1 VLYEAVEQ
9 AVFAARPRV
18 VVLDDRL
25 TALAVLRRYLDAEE
39 PSFMRL
45 VRGLWR
51 AQAAAVTPKMA
62 EWALSIR
69 DLPAALA
76 DEWFAL
82 AVEFW
87 EEKLGPEV
95 GKAAQAAGDRT
106 ARRVNETRKQA
117 FTFDPT
123 GAAIVRWMTESGAEL
138 IRELSATQTAGIN
151 ALLHHQVFMG
161 ITSPA
166 QAAQMIKPMV
176 GLLRREVSAVA
187 RYWMELTAQG
197 MAVTK
202 IETAT
207 AKYAAYLHRT
217 RAERIAR
224 TELANAYNHGQ
235 LESMRQAQEAGYLTN
250 VEKTWETADDERTC
264 DECDTLGGETVGMDE
279 NFSNGLESPT
289 AHPGCRCSVTY
300 RAVRR

>member
-1 VLYEAVEQ
+1 VLYEAVER
-9 AVFAARPRV
+9 AAFAARPRI

-39 PSFMRL
+39 PGFMRL
-45 VRGLWR
+45 VRGLWKV
-51 AQAAAVTPKMA
+51 QAAAVTPKMA
-62 EWALSIR
+62 EWALSSR

-87 EEKLGPEV
+87 EERLGPEV
-95 GKAAQAAGDRT
+95 GKAARAAGDRT
-106 ARRVNETRKQA
+106 ARRVNEVRKQA
-117 FTFDPT
+117 FAFDPT
-123 GAAIVRWMTESGAEL
+123 GAAVVRWMTESGAEL

-161 ITSPA
+161 ITSPY
-166 QAAQMIKPMV
+166 QTAQMIKPMV

-197 MAVTK
+197 AAVAK
-202 IETAT
+202 IEAAT
-207 AKYAAYLHRT
+207 AKYAAYLHRA

-235 LESMRQAQEAGYLTN
+235 LESMRQARDTGYLAD

-279 NFSNGLESPT
+279 NFSNGLASPT